1 MAKINAI
8 WFLKDLNYRIS
19 TEFALFASVPRIAIN
34 YGIKLIFW
42 GENPGLQ
49 LGDMKSAKKRGF
61 DGNNLRYLNTI
72 SGGDKWLNKSKIKKN
87 KLYPYYYPSPKEFK
101 LNDLQII
108 YLGWFWKDWST
119 FNNGVI
125 GLSEGLNY
133 RKNNPIHTGDV
144 FGLQSLEEDW
154 VHVNQMI
161 KYYKYGFGR
170 ATDYANS
177 MIREGRIS
185 REEA

>member
-1 MAKINAI
+1 MVLERLVN
-8 WFLKDLNYRIS
+8 
-19 TEFALFASVPRIAIN
+19 
-34 YGIKLIFW
+34 
-42 GENPGLQ
+42 
-49 LGDMKSAKKRGF
+49 
-61 DGNNLRYLNTI
+61 
-72 SGGDKWLNKSKIKKN
+72 
-87 KLYPYYYPSPKEFK
+87 
-101 LNDLQII
+101 
-108 YLGWFWKDWST
+108 

-125 GLSEGLNY
+125 GLSEGLSY

-144 FGLQSLEEDW
+144 FGIQSLEEDW

-185 REEA
+185 RQEAIKMVNKYDGKCSKKFVSSFCKFINISENTFWTRIYKIINKDLFYFRKGKIYRKFQIT